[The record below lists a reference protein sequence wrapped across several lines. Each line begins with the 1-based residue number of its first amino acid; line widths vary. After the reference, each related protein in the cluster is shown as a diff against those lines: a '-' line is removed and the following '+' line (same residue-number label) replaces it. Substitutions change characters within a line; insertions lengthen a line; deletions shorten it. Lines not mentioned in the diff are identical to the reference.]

1 MGTISSRRSPERS
14 EYTLVG
20 WLSGW
25 GRSVKEDHRR
35 EVSTRW
41 LVGWLSG
48 WVNGDDQFK
57 KITGGK

>member
-1 MGTISSRRSPERS
+1 MGTISSRKSQEGS

-25 GRSVKEDHRR
+25 GRSVHYDQRR

-41 LVGWLSG
+41 LVGWLGG
-48 WVNGDDQFK
+48 WGRSVH
-57 KITGGK
+57 